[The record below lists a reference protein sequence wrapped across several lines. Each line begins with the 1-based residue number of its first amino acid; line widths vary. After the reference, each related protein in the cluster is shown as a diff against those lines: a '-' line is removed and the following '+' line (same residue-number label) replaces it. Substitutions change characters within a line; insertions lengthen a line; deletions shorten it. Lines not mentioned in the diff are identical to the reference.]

1 MVSDDLNPVARLW
14 LERSGQYVLG
24 EREATLLTGI
34 DRSRS
39 IKEAAKAAG
48 VSYRTAWACLQAME
62 RALERPVVKSRAGG
76 LGGGQT
82 TLTDETRAL
91 VRMFNDL
98 RERIKQVVEREFRVA
113 APGGMLRATIDS
125 SGSPRASTR

>member
-1 MVSDDLNPVARLW
+1 MFSDDLNPVARLW
-14 LERSGQYVLG
+14 LERHGKYVLG
-24 EREATLLTGI
+24 EREAALLTAI

-62 RALERPVVKSRAGG
+62 QTLSRPVVRSRAGG

-82 TLTDETRAL
+82 TLTDEARAL
-91 VRMFNDL
+91 VGLFTEL
-98 RERIKQVVEREFRVA
+98 SERITQAVDREFRA
-113 APGGMLRATIDS
+113 ALTAT
-125 SGSPRASTR
+125 R